1 MTQLVFDDRLA
12 AQLETL
18 YRTRDVLR
26 RRRLVREALAARPG
40 ERVLDVGCGPGFYV
54 AELLEQVGPAGSVT
68 GVDASPQTLALAR
81 RRAEGA
87 ANVELHL
94 GDATDLPV
102 GDGAFDAAL
111 SVQVLEYVA
120 DLDAALGELHRA
132 LRPGGRLVIWDVD
145 WSTVSWHS
153 ADPGRMAR
161 VLAAWDGHLAD
172 PCLPRTLAAR
182 LRAAGF
188 GDVRAQ
194 GHAFATAELTPDA
207 YGGAVIPIIQAYV
220 GGRGGV
226 SGDEAGRWADEQREL
241 GERGEFFFACVQCC
255 FTATR

>member
-1 MTQLVFDDRLA
+1 MAQLVFDDRLA

-26 RRRLVREALAARPG
+26 RRRLVREALAAGPG

-68 GVDASPQTLALAR
+68 GVDASPQTLALAQR
-81 RRAEGA
+81 RTEGA

-120 DLDAALGELHRA
+120 GLDAALGELHRV

-153 ADPGRMAR
+153 ADP
-161 VLAAWDGHLAD
+161 AAWPGCW
-172 PCLPRTLAAR
+172 PP
-182 LRAAGF
+182 G
-188 GDVRAQ
+188 
-194 GHAFATAELTPDA
+194 
-207 YGGAVIPIIQAYV
+207 
-220 GGRGGV
+220 
-226 SGDEAGRWADEQREL
+226 
-241 GERGEFFFACVQCC
+241 
-255 FTATR
+255 TATWPTRACPGPWPRGCGRPGSATSGPRATPSPPRS

>member
-1 MTQLVFDDRLA
+1 MTPLVFDERLA

-26 RRRLVREALAARPG
+26 RRRLVREAVAAGPG
-40 ERVLDVGCGPGFYV
+40 KQVLDVGCGPGFYV
-54 AELLEQVGPAGSVT
+54 AELLEEVGPTGSVT
-68 GVDASPQTLALAR
+68 GVDLSPQTLDLAR
-81 RRAEGA
+81 RRTAGA
-87 ANVELHL
+87 ANVQLHL
-94 GDATDLPV
+94 GDATALPV
-102 GDGAFDAAL
+102 GDAAFDIAL

-120 DLDAALGELHRA
+120 DVDAALGELHRV

-172 PCLPRTLAAR
+172 PSLPRTLAAR

-188 GDVRAQ
+188 GDVRAE
-194 GHAFATAELTPDA
+194 GHTFATTEHTPDA
-207 YGGAVIPIIQAYV
+207 YGVAIIPLVQQYV
-220 GGRGGV
+220 GGRDGV
-226 SGDEAGRWADEQREL
+226 SEDEIGRWAADQREL
-241 GERGEFFFACVQCC
+241 GERGEFFFACVQFC